1 MLYDYLFIY
10 LFIYMYI
17 FLYIYT
23 HMHTHAYIYIYIYI
37 GLEASYRDFM
47 GGFWFQDFAVR
58 LQECGL
64 GLRANKL
71 NCKLKV

>member
-1 MLYDYLFIY
+1 
-10 LFIYMYI
+10 MYI

-23 HMHTHAYIYIYIYI
+23 HIHTHVYIYI
-37 GLEASYRDFM
+37 GLEASYRDLW